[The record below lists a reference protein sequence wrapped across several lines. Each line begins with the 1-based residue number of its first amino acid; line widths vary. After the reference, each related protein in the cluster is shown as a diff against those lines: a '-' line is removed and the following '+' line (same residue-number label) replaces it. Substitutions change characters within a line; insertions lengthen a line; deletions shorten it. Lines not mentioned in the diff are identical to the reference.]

1 MVDAFGPCPG
11 RTGMPGGAATGA
23 GWRVPGLL
31 DTPDP
36 LTAGG
41 IGNPLVPLIPPA
53 PLVPLGTGV
62 VGGES
67 EGA

>member
-1 MVDAFGPCPG
+1 
-11 RTGMPGGAATGA
+11 MPGGAAKGA
-23 GWRVPGLL
+23 GWRVLGLP

-41 IGNPLVPLIPPA
+41 IENPLVPLTPPA
-53 PLVPLGTGV
+53 PLGALGTGV
-62 VGGES
+62 VGDES

>member
-1 MVDAFGPCPG
+1 
-11 RTGMPGGAATGA
+11 MPGGAATGA

-53 PLVPLGTGV
+53 LLVPLGTGV
-62 VGGES
+62 VGDES